1 LLLEKNQENNM
12 PSFDIVSK
20 VPTHEIANAIDLA
33 NREVKTRFDF
43 KDTNAH
49 FDYKEDKITLVA
61 QSKFQLQ
68 QMTQILDSKLVKR
81 NIDISCLKRD
91 EPTES
96 LHEAKQVVTIRQGID
111 HDMGKKINKIIKDAN
126 LKVQSS
132 IMGEQIRVTGK
143 KRDDLQTAIAALRK
157 EELGIP
163 VQFENFRD

>member
-1 LLLEKNQENNM
+1 MKENSM

-20 VPTHEIANAIDLA
+20 VPAHEITNAIDQA

-49 FDYKEDKITLVA
+49 FEYGDNTITLIA
-61 QSKFQLQ
+61 PNKFQLQ
-68 QMTQILDSKLVKR
+68 QMMQILDSKLVKR
-81 NIDISCLKRD
+81 GVDISCLKRD

-96 LHEAKQVVTIRQGID
+96 LHEARQLVTIRQGID
-111 HDMGKKINKIIKDAN
+111 HELGKKINKLIKDAN

-143 KRDDLQTAIAALRK
+143 KKDDLQAVIAMLHK
-157 EELGIP
+157 QELGVP